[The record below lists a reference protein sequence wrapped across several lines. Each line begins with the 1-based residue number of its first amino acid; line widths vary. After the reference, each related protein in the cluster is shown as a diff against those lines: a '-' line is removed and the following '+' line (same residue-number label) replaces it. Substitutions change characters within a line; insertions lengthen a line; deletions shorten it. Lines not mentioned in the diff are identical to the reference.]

1 MVPSRVALVLAG
13 CAAVLLAVALV
24 SEGQN
29 QENTLMGYPMAQP
42 LMFAG
47 KQPMYTAA
55 QAQGMPALSYRS
67 QPRLSYFA
75 PLQVLVCDPEDPHC
89 GYGGVDN
96 SPEAYADPS
105 PLAIIGEKCLEENAW
120 DCPFP
125 GPMNYGP
132 DSPATWLPE
141 EDAGDGL
148 VPPPTTRSSSNRGF
162 QGPDSPW
169 ECPRK
174 SVPGGEKTAV
184 IYSPP

>member
-148 VPPPTTRSSSNRGF
+148 VRKVW
-162 QGPDSPW
+162 PDYP
-169 ECPRK
+169 EPRA
-174 SVPGGEKTAV
+174 SEGAR
-184 IYSPP
+184 SPPQVLRLAYPRRW